1 MTSCNRDSTDAYRF
15 TTFFIRKLHD
25 FARFF
30 LQVYNWQ
37 IIMKFTW
44 SLDNVCFVIAYFL
57 FLEKNHPAI
66 LVKCTVKYLSSI
78 CRWSQTLRPF
88 MKTWKYPVDS
98 ILYNSIMTLAIAL
111 IAKRSSSI
119 LMVVTFERRN
129 IRIKVREKQRLEP
142 IQD

>member
-1 MTSCNRDSTDAYRF
+1 MSIVLRPFLSENYTTSHV
-15 TTFFIRKLHD
+15 FFAVAQIDKLLWNL
-25 FARFF
+25 RE
-30 LQVYNWQ
+30 VW
-37 IIMKFTW
+37 IM
-44 SLDNVCFVIAYFL
+44 FVLALHIFYFL
-57 FLEKNHPAI
+57 KKKSPCHLG
-66 LVKCTVKYLSSI
+66 YLSALCSKVYI
-78 CRWSQTLRPF
+78 QYLSLVTTLRPF

>member
-1 MTSCNRDSTDAYRF
+1 MSIVLRPFLSENY
-15 TTFFIRKLHD
+15 TTLHV
-25 FARFF
+25 FCRCT
-30 LQVYNWQ
+30 NWQ
-37 IIMKFTW
+37 IDKLLWNLREVWIMFVL
-44 SLDNVCFVIAYFL
+44 SLHIFYFL
-57 FLEKNHPAI
+57 KKNHPLI
-66 LVKCTVKYLSSI
+66 LVKCTLKYLSSI

-129 IRIKVREKQRLEP
+129 IRIKVRENQRLEP
-142 IQD
+142 I